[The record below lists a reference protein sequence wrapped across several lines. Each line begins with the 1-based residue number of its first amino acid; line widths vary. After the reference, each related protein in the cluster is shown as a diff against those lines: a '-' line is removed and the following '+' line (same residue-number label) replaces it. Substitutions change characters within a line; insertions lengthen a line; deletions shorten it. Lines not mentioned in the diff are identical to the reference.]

1 PVVVRPSYVLGGRSM
16 EIVYEEESL
25 KAYMDE
31 AVKVSLERPVLIDKF
46 LDDAIEVDVDAVA
59 DGQRV
64 VVAGIMEH
72 IEEAGVHSGDSTCVL
87 PPYTINED
95 LIMVIEENTYA
106 LGRELKVHGLMN
118 VQYAIKNDQV
128 FVLEVNPR
136 ASRTIPFVSK
146 ATGIP
151 WAKVASLVMA
161 GHSLEKLGITRKIEA
176 QHMSVKESVFP
187 FSKFPGVDSI
197 LGPEMKSTGEV
208 MGMDDDFGIAFSKA
222 QMGASQDLP
231 LGKKFGGTVF
241 ISVKNKDK
249 RVIVFIAKKLHELGF
264 RIVATEGTG
273 KALRK
278 HGIPVAEIIG
288 KVWERRR
295 GTVVERINRLEVD
308 LIINTP
314 MGKGPFS
321 DNYIIRQRAII
332 HKIPCFTTISS
343 AAAAVNAIE
352 SLMRQGGLLTEE
364 ETLRQRL
371 EKSPASA
378 IFISVDYSHRNE
390 NLVSLV
396 RILSKIKPRIL
407 ATEGTADFFSMYGI
421 KVKEIIPRISEGVR
435 NNIIEYIERNE
446 VAFILNVME
455 RKSDNVL
462 SDGFIIRRAA
472 VSKSI
477 PYLTSIA
484 ESLMEFQQKKQLPL
498 FQKRIKTL
506 QEYHHNVN
514 LPKPI
519 RKNSLN
525 HALYSCC

>member
-1 PVVVRPSYVLGGRSM
+1 M

-95 LIMVIEENTYA
+95 LIRVIEENTYA

-151 WAKVASLVMA
+151 WAKVASLVMV
-161 GHSLEKLGITRKIEA
+161 GHSLEKLGITREIEA
-176 QHMSVKESVFP
+176 QHMSVKKSVFP
-187 FSKFPGVDSI
+187 FNKFPGVDSI

-249 RVIVFIAKKLHELGF
+249 RVVVFIAKNCMNLDSELLPLKGQ
-264 RIVATEGTG
+264 
-273 KALRK
+273 
-278 HGIPVAEIIG
+278 
-288 KVWERRR
+288 ER
-295 GTVVERINRLEVD
+295 L
-308 LIINTP
+308 
-314 MGKGPFS
+314 
-321 DNYIIRQRAII
+321 Y
-332 HKIPCFTTISS
+332 
-343 AAAAVNAIE
+343 VN
-352 SLMRQGGLLTEE
+352 
-364 ETLRQRL
+364 
-371 EKSPASA
+371 
-378 IFISVDYSHRNE
+378 
-390 NLVSLV
+390 
-396 RILSKIKPRIL
+396 
-407 ATEGTADFFSMYGI
+407 
-421 KVKEIIPRISEGVR
+421 
-435 NNIIEYIERNE
+435 
-446 VAFILNVME
+446 
-455 RKSDNVL
+455 
-462 SDGFIIRRAA
+462 
-472 VSKSI
+472 
-477 PYLTSIA
+477 
-484 ESLMEFQQKKQLPL
+484 MEFQWLKLLERFGKGGGGQLW
-498 FQKRIKTL
+498 I
-506 QEYHHNVN
+506 ES
-514 LPKPI
+514 I
-519 RKNSLN
+519 
-525 HALYSCC
+525 A